1 MWKPVRRR
9 SVSVDNIH
17 RVGNLR
23 HLGEKRRSAMFEFL
37 GTGLF
42 VTWLANGIK
51 WYNRLANGI

>member
-1 MWKPVRRR
+1 VEAGDVAAGGPR
-9 SVSVDNIH
+9 NIH

-23 HLGEKRRSAMFEFL
+23 YLGEKRRSAMFEFL